1 MYTVVV
7 ETGVVGTASRGGD
20 LRIRYVLYVEVGVA
34 GTAHRGGDLRIR
46 YVLCIAVLLK
56 GQFTHL
62 TYRLKSSKIVHDDRF
77 IVLIF
82 PKYARGTCNLQ
93 ISMSQFICTIANQI
107 KLFWFYHIYHDSKH
121 IKSKCSIGQNQGF
134 DCFWAI
140 TVSFFLDFSKLKNI

>member
-1 MYTVVV
+1 V
-7 ETGVVGTASRGGD
+7 GVAGTASRGGD
-20 LRIRYVLYVEVGVA
+20 QRIIYVLYVEVGVA
-34 GTAHRGGDLRIR
+34 GTASRGGDLRIIYVLYVEVGVAGTARRGGDLRIR

-107 KLFWFYHIYHDSKH
+107 YHDSKH
-121 IKSKCSIGQNQGF
+121 ITSKKTELYQCSIGSRF
-134 DCFWAI
+134 
-140 TVSFFLDFSKLKNI
+140 